1 MGKIC
6 FSLWSSNMTM
16 ENPPQM
22 EVSMGIAKFENRRVN
37 DVGVCTL
44 FSDKS
49 I

>member
-1 MGKIC
+1 MFFPLVIEHDNGK
-6 FSLWSSNMTM
+6 STTN
-16 ENPPQM
+16 